1 MSDLTLAL
9 FRVVRLDC
17 RMNAGR
23 TIFSQL
29 VAVIHPQQF
38 ARISARFPCRR
49 APRTLNPWEHFLAL
63 AFAQVTFRESLR
75 DLVVCLDAR
84 PNLRYHLGFRH
95 RIARSTLAE
104 ANEQRDWRLFA
115 ALAEHLLLQARRL
128 YATDPGALA
137 ELDSIYAL
145 DASIIDLSLALC
157 PWANWTGHDAAVKLH
172 LLLDLRGS
180 IPAWVRIT
188 PADHYETRVLPEL
201 PVEPGSYYLM
211 DRGYQDFAF
220 FHRIHQSR
228 AFYVARAKC
237 NVRFRVCQSHPVDKP
252 SGLRCDQTVRLVS
265 GAGSR
270 YPEALRRVRFHDLE
284 HGHSLVFWTNQFE
297 LPALTIARLYQQ
309 RWQVELFFKWI
320 KYNLR
325 IRHFLGLSPN
335 AVRIQLWSAICVYAL
350 VAIAKKRA
358 NLPHSLHQ
366 ILQVLSIAAFERI
379 PLDELFAATATTEN
393 EDQND
398 NQLSL
403 SGI

>member
-1 MSDLTLAL
+1 M
-9 FRVVRLDC
+9 
-17 RMNAGR
+17 
-23 TIFSQL
+23 
-29 VAVIHPQQF
+29 
-38 ARISARFPCRR
+38 
-49 APRTLNPWEHFLAL
+49 AL

-75 DLVVCLDAR
+75 DLVLCLDAR
-84 PNLRYHLGFRH
+84 PSLRYHLGFRH

-104 ANEQRDWRLFA
+104 ANEQRDWRMFA
-115 ALAEHLLLQARRL
+115 ALAEHLLVRARQL
-128 YATDPGALA
+128 YAADPSALA
-137 ELDSIYAL
+137 ELNSIYAL

-201 PVEPGSYYLM
+201 PIEPGSYYLV
-211 DRGYQDFAF
+211 DRGYKDFAF
-220 FHRIHQSR
+220 FARLHQHR
-228 AFYVARAKC
+228 AFFVARAKC
-237 NVRFRVCQSHPVDKP
+237 NVRFRVCSSQPVDKP
-252 SGLRCDQTVRLVS
+252 SGLRCDQTVRLTG
-265 GAGSR
+265 GAAPR
-270 YPEALRRVRFHDLE
+270 YPEALRRVRFHDLA
-284 HGHSLVFWTNQFE
+284 HGHSLVFWTYQFD
-297 LPALTIARLYQQ
+297 LPALPIAQLYQQ

-350 VAIAKKRA
+350 VVIAKKRA

-366 ILQVLSIAAFERI
+366 ILQVLSVAAFERI
-379 PLDELFAATATTEN
+379 PLPELFTTTPQI
-393 EDQND
+393 DQDTQND

-403 SGI
+403 TGI